1 METPIEAYQ
10 TPAKPEVPMPRELDA
25 ARAGRLLLA
34 LGAQGDELFALL
46 RNADPELIRSALK
59 NPQLGE
65 AHLLALLK
73 RQKLPEGVLRAIHRA
88 PQAGS
93 RRIKIALAAHPATPA
108 PLLAQLLVQLHLF
121 ELAALLRFPGASA
134 DHKAAAQQAILKRLP
149 ETELG
154 TKVAL
159 ARRGSAAVLEAL
171 LAEGESRLVEAVLAN
186 PELLESN
193 LLAFLRSE
201 GATAETISAV
211 ARHPRWG
218 VRPKLRLAVLGNRK
232 TPPVWFTLFLP
243 ALGSAEVSGLLGSK
257 GLAPRQHEAVR
268 QELEKRGAG
277 SR

>member
-1 METPIEAYQ
+1 MQ
-10 TPAKPEVPMPRELDA
+10 RELDA

-34 LGAQGDELFALL
+34 LSAQGDELSALL

-59 NPQLGE
+59 NPQLSE

-108 PLLAQLLVQLHLF
+108 PLLTQLLAQLHLM
-121 ELAALLRFPGASA
+121 ELATLLRFPGASP
-134 DHKAAAQQAILKRLP
+134 DHKAAAQQAMLKRLP

-154 TKVAL
+154 TRVAL

-171 LAEGESRLVEAVLAN
+171 LADGEPRLVDAVLAN
-186 PELLESN
+186 PELSESN

-201 GATAETISAV
+201 AATAETISAL

-218 VRPKLRLAVLGNRK
+218 LHPKLRLAALRNRK

-243 ALGSAEVSGLLGSK
+243 FLGSAEVSRLLACK
-257 GLAPRQHEAVR
+257 GLAPRQLEAVR
-268 QELEKRGAG
+268 EELEKRNAG
-277 SR
+277 TR